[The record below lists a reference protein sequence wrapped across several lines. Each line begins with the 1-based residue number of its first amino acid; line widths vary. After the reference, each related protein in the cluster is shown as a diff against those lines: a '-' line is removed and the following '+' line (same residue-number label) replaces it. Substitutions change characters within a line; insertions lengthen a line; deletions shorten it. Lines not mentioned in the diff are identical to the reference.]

1 MYLLCLSF
9 YFCGH
14 METVVTTVQDLCY
27 LCLYHLNYNET
38 SLDVVVFMFNVPPT
52 AKVIWRRGH
61 SLKSHPTD

>member
-1 MYLLCLSF
+1 MCLLCSSF

-14 METVVTTVQDLCY
+14 METVVTTVGDLCY

-38 SLDVVVFMFNVPPT
+38 SLDVVMFMFNVPPT
-52 AKVIWRRGH
+52 AKVIWRWSH